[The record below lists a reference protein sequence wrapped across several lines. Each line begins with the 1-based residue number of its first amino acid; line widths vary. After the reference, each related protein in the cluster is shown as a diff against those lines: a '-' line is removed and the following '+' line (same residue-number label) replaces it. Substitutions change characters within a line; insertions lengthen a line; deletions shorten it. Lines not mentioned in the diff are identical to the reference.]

1 MKRALVLSL
10 ICLALLLR
18 NAGANS
24 LFPEIPEWKI
34 QEDTRVYNN
43 NDLWE
48 LIDGAADIFLS
59 YGFIDLH
66 IAEYINNDQMIRV
79 ELYRHS
85 STDNA
90 YGIYT
95 AERMPDYPQVKIGS
109 QGYTSQGVLNFLA
122 GNYYVKIMSAG
133 QKEADEAT
141 IAQLASK
148 VDKILAQPPGL
159 PEVLHLFPEEG
170 KEDLSDAYIAQ
181 NFLGYSF
188 FSSAFTARYKN
199 DGEFQLF
206 IIRAGPEE
214 TRHMLDEYMKMLK
227 ENKFYKKDN
236 LWIMNDPFNGTIFLE
251 LKGNYLVGVIN
262 TENEPK
268 AADYIARVIQ
278 KLP

>member
-10 ICLALLLR
+10 IYLALLLR

-24 LFPEIPEWKI
+24 LFPDIPGWKT

-66 IAEYINNDQMIRV
+66 IAEYSNNDQMIRV

-85 STDNA
+85 NNDNA

-133 QKEADEAT
+133 QKEAEEST

-159 PEVLHLFPEEG
+159 PEVLQLFPEEG
-170 KEDLSDAYIAQ
+170 KENLSDAYIAQ

-188 FSSAFTARYKN
+188 LSSAFIARYKN
-199 DGEFQLF
+199 DGEFQVF

-214 TRHMLDEYMKMLK
+214 TLHMLNEYKKMLK

-268 AADYIARVIQ
+268 AADYITRVIQ